1 MDRHPDPAQPG
12 GGPGRIAGV
21 VAVVGPTAAGKSE
34 LGIELAKRLHGE
46 IVNADSMQL
55 YRGMDVGTAKLLGAR
70 QRGVP
75 HHLLDIWEITETAS
89 VAVYQQAAREV
100 MEGLL
105 ALGRT
110 PVLVGGSG
118 LYVRAVLDDLD
129 FPGTD
134 PGVRERL
141 EEELAVLGS
150 LPLYERLRAADPAA
164 AAEILP
170 SNGRRI
176 IRALEVMEITG
187 RPFAAAL
194 PEHRSIYPATQIG
207 LDVPRPELDQR
218 IAVRVEQMWARG
230 LVQEVRDLEYAGLR
244 KGRTASH
251 ALGYAQVLRHLAG
264 EWTAEE
270 AKAETVRATRR
281 FARRQDSWFRRDPR
295 IRWLAYGR
303 PDLVDAAMAIVLTEA
318 HS

>member
-1 MDRHPDPAQPG
+1 
-12 GGPGRIAGV
+12 
-21 VAVVGPTAAGKSE
+21 
-34 LGIELAKRLHGE
+34 
-46 IVNADSMQL
+46 MQL
-55 YRGMDVGTAKLLGAR
+55 YRGMDVGTAKLLGSR

-100 MEGLL
+100 MEALL
-105 ALGRT
+105 ALART

-134 PGVRERL
+134 PAVRERL
-141 EEELAVLGS
+141 EAELTARGS
-150 LPLYERLRAADPAA
+150 QPLYERLRAADPT
-164 AAEILP
+164 AAEGILP
-170 SNGRRI
+170 TNGRRI

-207 LDVPRPELDQR
+207 LDVPRPDLDRR
-218 IAVRVEQMWARG
+218 IAARVEQMWEHG
-230 LVQEVRDLEYAGLR
+230 LVQEVRVLEAAGLR

-251 ALGYAQVLRHLAG
+251 ALGYAQVLRYLAG
-264 EWTAEE
+264 ELTAEE
-270 AKAETVRATRR
+270 AKAETIRATRR

-295 IRWLAYGR
+295 IRWLAYDR
-303 PDLVDAAMAIVLTEA
+303 PNLVEAAMAIVQAEA
-318 HS
+318 TS

>member
-1 MDRHPDPAQPG
+1 MDGPPDPAQSADDI
-12 GGPGRIAGV
+12 GRIAGV
-21 VAVVGPTAAGKSE
+21 VAVVGPTAAGKSD
-34 LGIELAKRLHGE
+34 LAIELAQRLHGE

-55 YRGMDVGTAKLLGAR
+55 YRGMDVGTAKLLGSR

-100 MEGLL
+100 MEALL
-105 ALGRT
+105 ALART

-134 PGVRERL
+134 PAVRERL
-141 EEELAVLGS
+141 EAELTARGS
-150 LPLYERLRAADPAA
+150 QPLYERLRAADPT
-164 AAEILP
+164 AAEGILP
-170 SNGRRI
+170 TNGRRI

-207 LDVPRPELDQR
+207 LDVPRPDLDR
-218 IAVRVEQMWARG
+218 GIAARVEQMWEHG
-230 LVQEVRDLEYAGLR
+230 LVQEVRVLEAAGLR

-251 ALGYAQVLRHLAG
+251 ALGYAQVLSYLAG
-264 EWTAEE
+264 ELTAEE
-270 AKAETVRATRR
+270 AKAETIRATRR

-295 IRWLAYGR
+295 IRWLAYDR
-303 PDLVDAAMAIVLTEA
+303 PNLVEAAMAIVQAEA
-318 HS
+318 TS